1 LENFVPLVEGGAKKM
16 PGSYFAGATAL
27 GGAMFTGSISG
38 HTLTVTAVNFGVIRV
53 GQSLS
58 GSGVAVG
65 TFITSLPGT
74 GTGGIGTYTVSP
86 SQATSSTVIVAASTG
101 KSRLVPFQ
109 FSTIQGAFL
118 ELSAGIIRIWEGASQ
133 GSWSLGLA
141 QSIPIS
147 VLNYDPATAYVIGNL
162 VLVGYF
168 FLAAD
173 GIKSLSIAA
182 PYGQS
187 NSYTVPI
194 TISTNG
200 SDVLSVTVTGTSP
213 NQGINILLANTTPSK
228 NAASL
233 IQSAI
238 RSLGSVNVSNYVDLS
253 QWTVTPSQSY
263 YTTPWTSVSLTT
275 SMWTGTSSVQKCI
288 QNNQFYEFPSV
299 SSLYWQAG
307 TLPPSP
313 GPIELVTPYLE
324 EDLFALDCSTQSADV
339 LWIFHPNY
347 PPAVVERL
355 GANVWSYSL
364 SLPGQQPGEPPYR
377 GTTGVVK
384 TGYSALG
391 QNISL
396 ISQSNP
402 AIVVLASSSGS
413 PPFSDGDRVYVNL
426 CSGMADLN
434 EGEFLVSGI
443 TYGTT
448 PITVIDGAGVVS
460 TVTMS
465 SPAWYM
471 NLVDP
476 DTGLTVS
483 SATYLQ
489 YQGGGFAVKVVA
501 LFAAAGDY
509 PACGTLY
516 QERLCGGGSLNNPVQ
531 MNGSVQDD
539 YPDFICDPNEE
550 DFAIQFTLVSN
561 KLDQILNMIG
571 TPNALLIGSA
581 GGVWVMAGSNGASL
595 SQTNVTAAKQSNV
608 GVSPLQP
615 QLANDS
621 AIFVSRS
628 TRIVTFLV
636 FDFATNQWG
645 NFDLTRLNRNITLG
659 PTEALSG
666 ITQTAF
672 QVEPYPI
679 LWFVRADGQLLGLVF
694 NKQDQVFAW
703 FRINMQPQGGYIES
717 VAVISGANI
726 EDQVAIVVRR
736 TINGVT
742 VRYVEYF
749 MPQELFGQLSN
760 AYFFNAGQQLI
771 LLPPVSIT
779 GIANGVGSTVT
790 TLTPHGFTNGMFVQ
804 ITGVLGM
811 TEINQDATQAY
822 TVTAATT
829 NTFQLVGMDSTAF
842 GVYAGGGTVAQVSN
856 QVTGMSYL
864 IGQTVVAVGDGAQIL
879 QPTVV
884 TGDTVVFPYY
894 ANIIT
899 IGLPYGLTLR
909 PTNPTLTTQAATSR
923 GMPQKLNRVTLSLYE
938 AMGGQYG
945 TDLNH
950 MYDIDYGPG
959 TMSQQPQMSTFEVTR
974 DMDCDWTEEST
985 FYVTQNEPFP
995 FTLRGLV
1002 FRMSANQ
1009 D

>member
-1 LENFVPLVEGGAKKM
+1 M
-16 PGSYFAGATAL
+16 
-27 GGAMFTGSISG
+27 
-38 HTLTVTAVNFGVIRV
+38 
-53 GQSLS
+53 
-58 GSGVAVG
+58 
-65 TFITSLPGT
+65 
-74 GTGGIGTYTVSP
+74 
-86 SQATSSTVIVAASTG
+86 
-101 KSRLVPFQ
+101 
-109 FSTIQGAFL
+109 
-118 ELSAGIIRIWEGASQ
+118 
-133 GSWSLGLA
+133 
-141 QSIPIS
+141 
-147 VLNYDPATAYVIGNL
+147 
-162 VLVGYF
+162 
-168 FLAAD
+168 
-173 GIKSLSIAA
+173 
-182 PYGQS
+182 
-187 NSYTVPI
+187 
-194 TISTNG
+194 
-200 SDVLSVTVTGTSP
+200 
-213 NQGINILLANTTPSK
+213 
-228 NAASL
+228 
-233 IQSAI
+233 
-238 RSLGSVNVSNYVDLS
+238 
-253 QWTVTPSQSY
+253 
-263 YTTPWTSVSLTT
+263 
-275 SMWTGTSSVQKCI
+275 
-288 QNNQFYEFPSV
+288 
-299 SSLYWQAG
+299 
-307 TLPPSP
+307 
-313 GPIELVTPYLE
+313 
-324 EDLFALDCSTQSADV
+324 
-339 LWIFHPNY
+339 
-347 PPAVVERL
+347 
-355 GANVWSYSL
+355 
-364 SLPGQQPGEPPYR
+364 
-377 GTTGVVK
+377 
-384 TGYSALG
+384 
-391 QNISL
+391 
-396 ISQSNP
+396 
-402 AIVVLASSSGS
+402 
-413 PPFSDGDRVYVNL
+413 
-426 CSGMADLN
+426 
-434 EGEFLVSGI
+434 
-443 TYGTT
+443 
-448 PITVIDGAGVVS
+448 
-460 TVTMS
+460 
-465 SPAWYM
+465 
-471 NLVDP
+471 
-476 DTGLTVS
+476 
-483 SATYLQ
+483 
-489 YQGGGFAVKVVA
+489 
-501 LFAAAGDY
+501 
-509 PACGTLY
+509 
-516 QERLCGGGSLNNPVQ
+516 
-531 MNGSVQDD
+531 
-539 YPDFICDPNEE
+539 
-550 DFAIQFTLVSN
+550 
-561 KLDQILNMIG
+561 
-571 TPNALLIGSA
+571 
-581 GGVWVMAGSNGASL
+581 
-595 SQTNVTAAKQSNV
+595 
-608 GVSPLQP
+608 
-615 QLANDS
+615 
-621 AIFVSRS
+621 
-628 TRIVTFLV
+628 
-636 FDFATNQWG
+636 
-645 NFDLTRLNRNITLG
+645 
-659 PTEALSG
+659 
-666 ITQTAF
+666 
-672 QVEPYPI
+672 EPYPI